1 MMIGERSAEDL
12 KINIGTAFPREQ
24 DVTMEVRGRNLLTGL
39 PKNIKISSDEM
50 LEAME
55 EPLYQIT
62 ETIHSVL
69 ERTPPELAADIGGD
83 GGILMTGGG
92 ALLYGMDKLITSKT
106 GIEVHIADNPIG
118 SVAIGTGE
126 SIGLGGYDG
135 K

>member
-1 MMIGERSAEDL
+1 
-12 KINIGTAFPREQ
+12 
-24 DVTMEVRGRNLLTGL
+24 MEVRGRNLLTGL

-83 GGILMTGGG
+83 KGDTNDWWRSFTIW
-92 ALLYGMDKLITSKT
+92 YGQ
-106 GIEVHIADNPIG
+106 ADNLKDRDRG
-118 SVAIGTGE
+118 S
-126 SIGLGGYDG
+126 YCR
-135 K
+135 